1 MRDAWGMG
9 MLRDELFA
17 LYAKKVRTGAPIQK
31 SRTELPG
38 YWLTGEN
45 GTVTSP
51 LTS

>member
-31 SRTELPG
+31 SRTKLTG
-38 YWLTGEN
+38 YWIAAGIGAFGRG
-45 GTVTSP
+45 GT
-51 LTS
+51 